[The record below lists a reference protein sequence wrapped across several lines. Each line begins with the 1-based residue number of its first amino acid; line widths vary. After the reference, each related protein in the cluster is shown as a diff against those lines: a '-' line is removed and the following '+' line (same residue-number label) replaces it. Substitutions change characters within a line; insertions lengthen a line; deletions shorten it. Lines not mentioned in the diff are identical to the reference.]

1 MKKFL
6 FLCLTFLCALTGQ
19 SQLSHNPWEDSIVT
33 VEITRQR
40 YDMGQPWTRQT
51 ATDVKNAIVIEGKEI
66 LTTAE
71 FFNDVTLIRVQRNG
85 RGRWWTA
92 KLKWADYHANVALLS
107 VEEAE
112 FWPGLKA
119 AKFATDFKDLSM
131 VQVVRWR
138 NGNLESR
145 KAEFNE
151 FTVREGKVSF
161 VPSTQIIFSSEI
173 EGLGWAEAVVN
184 NGKLV
189 GLTTSSDG
197 RKFNVMPVQFFRR
210 VLDAR
215 AKGKFTGMGYFAFT
229 WQQTLNPD
237 AHKFLGWKT
246 DPKGVVIID
255 IPDHEKKPD
264 GLKERDLILKVDG
277 FDIDIQGDYVDP
289 EYGHLMLET
298 LSSRRHWAG
307 DTIKIV
313 VWRDA
318 KEVTVDYTLPKADY
332 ATDLIPKEVFD
343 KEPEYLMV
351 GGLLFQ
357 PLDGP
362 FLKRWGGDWKQRAPF
377 RLAYYDNQSKSEE
390 RAGLV
395 LLSAILPDPVNIGY
409 QDYRFIVLDK
419 VNGKAISN
427 LMELA
432 AALQTPKDGF
442 HILEFME
449 GSSIQ
454 KMVLDASQ
462 ASQASARIQSNYG
475 IRGDRNILAGKTL
488 AK

>member
-1 MKKFL
+1 MKKL
-6 FLCLTFLCALTGQ
+6 LLLCLTFICVLTGH
-19 SQLSHNPWEDSIVT
+19 SQVANSPWEDSIVT

-40 YDMGQPWTRQT
+40 YDLGQPWTRQT
-51 ATDVKNAIVIEGKEI
+51 ATDVKNAIVIEGKQI

-92 KLKWADYHANVALLS
+92 QLKWADYHANVALLT
-107 VEEAE
+107 VEEDK
-112 FWPGLKA
+112 FWPGLKP
-119 AKFATDFKDLSM
+119 AKFATDLKNLNM
-131 VQVVRWR
+131 VQVLRWK
-138 NGNLESR
+138 NGNLEGR

-151 FTVREGKVSF
+151 FTVREGKISF
-161 VPSTQIIFSSEI
+161 VPSTSVIFSSDI

-197 RKFNVMPVQFFRR
+197 RKFNMIPIQFFKR
-210 VLDAR
+210 VLDAQ

-229 WQQTLNPD
+229 WQQAINPD
-237 AHKFLGWKT
+237 IHKFLGWKGE
-246 DPKGVVIID
+246 PKGVTIID
-255 IPDHEKKPD
+255 IPAHEKKPD

-277 FDIDIQGDYVDP
+277 FDIDIQGDYLDP
-289 EYGHLMLET
+289 DYGHLMLET

-307 DTIKIV
+307 DTIKLV
-313 VWRDA
+313 VWRDG

-343 KEPEYLMV
+343 REPEYLMT

-362 FLKRWGGDWKQRAPF
+362 FLKRWGADWKQRAPF

-395 LLSAILPDPVNIGY
+395 LLTAVLPDPVNIGY

-427 LMELA
+427 LTELA
-432 AALQTPKDGF
+432 AALETPKDGF
-442 HILEFME
+442 HVLEFME
-449 GSSIQ
+449 GSNIQ
-454 KMVLDASQ
+454 KIILDAAQ
-462 ASQASARIQSNYG
+462 AKLASARIQSNYG
-475 IRGDRNILAGKTL
+475 IRGDRFILPAKSAGQ
-488 AK
+488 

>member
-6 FLCLTFLCALTGQ
+6 FLLLTLIGTLSGW
-19 SQLSHNPWEDSIVT
+19 SQLAHNPWEDSIVT
-33 VEITRQR
+33 LEITRQR
-40 YDMGQPWTRQT
+40 YDMGQPWARQT
-51 ATDVKNAIVIEGKEI
+51 STEVKNGVVIEGKQI

-92 KLKWADYHANVALLS
+92 QLKWADYHANVAL
-107 VEEAE
+107 VTVDEEK
-112 FWPGLKA
+112 FWPGLKPG
-119 AKFATDFKDLSM
+119 KFANDMKNIDT

-161 VPSTQIIFSSEI
+161 VPSVNVIFSSDI

-184 NGKLV
+184 NGKLI
-189 GLTTSSDG
+189 GLAISSDG
-197 RKFNVMPVQFFRR
+197 RKFNVLPTPYFKY
-210 VLDAR
+210 VLDAQS
-215 AKGKFTGMGYFAFT
+215 KGKFTGMGYFAFT
-229 WQQTLNPD
+229 WQPTLNPD
-237 AHKFLGWKT
+237 VHKFLGWKT
-246 DPKGVVIID
+246 EPKGVVIID
-255 IPDHEKKPD
+255 IPEKEQKSG

-277 FDIDIQGDYVDP
+277 FDIDIQGDYIDP
-289 EYGHLMLET
+289 DYGHLMLEN

-307 DTIKIV
+307 DTVKIV
-313 VWRDA
+313 VWRDG
-318 KEVTVDYTLPKADY
+318 KEVTVNYTLPKADF

-343 KEPEYLMV
+343 REPEYLMV

-362 FLKRWGGDWKQRAPF
+362 FMKRWGPDWKQRAPF

-419 VNGKAISN
+419 VNGKLISN
-427 LMELA
+427 LKDLS
-432 AALQTPKDGF
+432 AALESPKDGF
-442 HILEFME
+442 HIFEYME
-449 GSSIQ
+449 GSNIQ
-454 KMVLDASQ
+454 KMVLDAAQ
-462 ASQASARIQSNYG
+462 AKAASVRIQNNYG
-475 IRGDRNILAGKTL
+475 LRGDRYIVSAKKLAE
-488 AK
+488 